1 MRTFCLWPSAS
12 KPGAS
17 TPSTRKSSPFLPSR
31 SSSPTMRRAS
41 CVTGVFWVSI
51 VFSYL
56 QALIDRR
63 ERHNIGIVTLFMLPT
78 LDCEQRGGGA
88 GEHRRNESPPP
99 LCSPVLLCLQSR
111 PSAGFQTTTSS
122 LALSHAVMPP
132 TTFVILVN
140 VWRSRMLVAM
150 EER

>member
-1 MRTFCLWPSAS
+1 IRTFCLWPSAS

-63 ERHNIGIVTLFMLPT
+63 ERHNIGIITLFMLPT

-88 GEHRRNESPPP
+88 GEKRI
-99 LCSPVLLCLQSR
+99 
-111 PSAGFQTTTSS
+111 S
-122 LALSHAVMPP
+122 LAPLLPCSSACSHAPL
-132 TTFVILVN
+132 LVFRRRLP
-140 VWRSRMLVAM
+140 VWRCATRSCPRRRL
-150 EER
+150 

>member
-63 ERHNIGIVTLFMLPT
+63 ERHNIGIITLFMLPT

-88 GEHRRNESPPP
+88 GEQRRNESPPP
-99 LCSPVLLCLQSR
+99 PLLPCS
-111 PSAGFQTTTSS
+111 SAC
-122 LALSHAVMPP
+122 SHAPLLAFRRRLPV
-132 TTFVILVN
+132 
-140 VWRSRMLVAM
+140 SR
-150 EER
+150 